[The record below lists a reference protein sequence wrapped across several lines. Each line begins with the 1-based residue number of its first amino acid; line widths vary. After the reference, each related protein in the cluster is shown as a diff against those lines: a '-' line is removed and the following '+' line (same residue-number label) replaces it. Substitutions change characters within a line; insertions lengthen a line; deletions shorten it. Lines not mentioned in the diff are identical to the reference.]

1 MLLEN
6 AIKKKIRFFKGGF
19 GDILPVLGD
28 PKLRN
33 RIVSRLSA
41 WFVNLEVMS
50 EEQKIDRIVGIE
62 SRGAMLGAMLATAN
76 NLPFS
81 VIRHGRALPVE
92 LCPIRED
99 FVDYSKKEKSLESCK
114 SHFIAGE
121 RVAVVDDWFETGRS
135 AAAAARILERCGVKI
150 IGFCGIVNSTKK
162 YPFAKEFFSHHALF
176 TLVNIEV

>member
-6 AIKKKIRFFKGGF
+6 TIKKKIRFFKAGF

-33 RIVSRLSA
+33 RIISRLSA
-41 WFVNLEVMS
+41 WLVSLEVMK
-50 EEQKIDRIVGIE
+50 EEYKIDRIVGIE

-81 VIRHGRALPVE
+81 VIRRGGALPIE
-92 LCPIRED
+92 LCPIREN
-99 FVDYSKKEKSLESCK
+99 FIDYSKKEKSLESCK
-114 SHFIAGE
+114 AHFRRGE
-121 RVAVVDDWFETGRS
+121 RVIVVDDWFETGQS
-135 AAAAARILERCGVKI
+135 AAAAAKILEQCGVKI

-162 YPFAKEFFSHHALF
+162 YPFAKKFFSFHALF